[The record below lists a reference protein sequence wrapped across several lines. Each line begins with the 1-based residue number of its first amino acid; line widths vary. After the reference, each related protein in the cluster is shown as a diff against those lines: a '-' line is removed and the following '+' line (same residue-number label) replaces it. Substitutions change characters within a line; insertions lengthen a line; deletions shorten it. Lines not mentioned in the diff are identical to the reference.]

1 MSGRERGRPKPIVGD
16 RMSQMAGFGTEHSDH
31 ADPGTV
37 DATAIPLVNGP
48 AGRARLDSRR
58 GGRWPGSML
67 CLAVLVGA
75 GTLYWSRA
83 HDEPGDRAAF
93 PASACPASDWQT
105 RVTLDQS
112 RPELATTTLR
122 SRNSIGPADAA
133 SCVDVSVACLQE
145 GPYFEVRLAS
155 SAIGVREV
163 GPLQIRNLKD
173 ELSVQLFRP
182 TDGSETAV
190 RIVDKPSVELIAYA
204 LANSLGFRVPI
215 TFTTGETAVAEFRS
229 YHFLSAV
236 RPVLFACNM
245 RSLQDEKP
253 EEVDD

>member
-1 MSGRERGRPKPIVGD
+1 
-16 RMSQMAGFGTEHSDH
+16 MSQMAVVETERADH
-31 ADPGTV
+31 V
-37 DATAIPLVNGP
+37 DSVGEASARAPERIDSS
-48 AGRARLDSRR
+48 AGRGRFALRR
-58 GGRWPGSML
+58 GGRWPGSVL

-83 HDEPGDRAAF
+83 HDEPVDRTAF

-122 SRNSIGPADAA
+122 SRNSVGPADAS
-133 SCVDVSVACLQE
+133 SCVDVSVACLQG

-173 ELSVQLFRP
+173 DLSAQLFRP
-182 TDGSETAV
+182 TDGSESAV
-190 RIVDKPSVELIAYA
+190 RIVDKSAVELIAYA

-215 TFTTGETAVAEFRS
+215 TFATGDTAVAEFRS

-245 RSLQDEKP
+245 RSLEVEKP

>member
-1 MSGRERGRPKPIVGD
+1 
-16 RMSQMAGFGTEHSDH
+16 MAVFETEHSDH
-31 ADPGTV
+31 ADSGAVHAAARTTDLV
-37 DATAIPLVNGP
+37 DPP
-48 AGRARLDSRR
+48 AGRGRVDARRA
-58 GGRWPGSML
+58 GRWPGSML

-83 HDEPGDRAAF
+83 HDEPVDRAAF

-122 SRNSIGPADAA
+122 SRNSIGPADAS

-173 ELSVQLFRP
+173 ELSAQLFRP
-182 TDGSETAV
+182 TAGSETAV
-190 RIVDKPSVELIAYA
+190 RVVDKAAVELIAYA

-215 TFTTGETAVAEFRS
+215 TFATGDTAVAEFRS

-245 RSLQDEKP
+245 RSLEVEKP

>member
-1 MSGRERGRPKPIVGD
+1 
-16 RMSQMAGFGTEHSDH
+16 MAGFETRHSDH
-31 ADPGTV
+31 AEAGALDASGGAANAAAPV
-37 DATAIPLVNGP
+37 DAP
-48 AGRARLDSRR
+48 AEPRYLRENSGWRRRR
-58 GGRWPGSML
+58 GVLL
-67 CLAVLVGA
+67 CLAVLLGA
-75 GTLYWSRA
+75 GTFYWTMA
-83 HDEPGDRAAF
+83 PDEPASSPLF

-122 SRNSIGPADAA
+122 SRNLVGPAAAA

-155 SAIGVREV
+155 PAIGVREV
-163 GPLQIRNLKD
+163 GPLQIRSLKD
-173 ELSVQLFRP
+173 ELSAQLFRP

-190 RIVDKPSVELIAYA
+190 RIVDKSAVELIAYA
-204 LANSLGFRVPI
+204 LANSLAFRVPI
-215 TFTTGETAVAEFRS
+215 TFATGDTAVAEFRS

-236 RPVLFACNM
+236 GPVLFACNM
-245 RSLQDEKP
+245 RSLHGEKP

>member
-1 MSGRERGRPKPIVGD
+1 MT
-16 RMSQMAGFGTEHSDH
+16 QMAVFETEHSDH
-31 ADPGTV
+31 ADSGAIDASPRATHLV
-37 DATAIPLVNGP
+37 DPPLR
-48 AGRARLDSRR
+48 RARFDSRR
-58 GGRWPGSML
+58 SGRWPGSML
-67 CLAVLVGA
+67 CLALLVGA

-83 HDEPGDRAAF
+83 HDEPVDRTAL

-122 SRNSIGPADAA
+122 SRNSIGPLDAA
-133 SCVDVSVACLQE
+133 SCVDVSLACLQE

-155 SAIGVREV
+155 SAVGVREV

-173 ELSVQLFRP
+173 ELSAQLFRP
-182 TDGSETAV
+182 TDGSETSV
-190 RIVDKPSVELIAYA
+190 RVVDKSAVELIAYA

-215 TFTTGETAVAEFRS
+215 TLTTGETAVAEFRS

-245 RSLQDEKP
+245 RSLKDEKP
-253 EEVDD
+253 EEIDD